1 VLDWLEQAR
10 QRLEGLDTTGDL
22 ALTPAD
28 VELLLELARAA
39 AHESGERTN
48 APLVSYLVGL
58 AHGRRPDATL
68 DDVVAT
74 ALGRGTPAGE

>member
-1 VLDWLEQAR
+1 MLDWLEQAQR
-10 QRLEGLDTTGDL
+10 RLEEGIEGAGDL
-22 ALTPAD
+22 SLSPAD

-58 AHGRRPDATL
+58 AQGRNGSVTLDEAVATGLGRRAK
-68 DDVVAT
+68 
-74 ALGRGTPAGE
+74 

>member
-1 VLDWLEQAR
+1 MLDWLEQTR
-10 QRLEGLDTTGDL
+10 QRLENGVEEAGDL
-22 ALTPAD
+22 SLSPAD

-58 AHGRRPDATL
+58 AHGRSPGATL
-68 DDVVAT
+68 DQVVVT
-74 ALGRGTPAGE
+74 ALDREAP